1 MCHPLCHPLCRPG
14 LFGNFACNAL
24 DMNFITLCWVHW
36 SILPVLTLIIF
47 GAYFVGLQ
55 LHKQNKY
62 PINLGKC
69 GQCPT
74 RPPPRST
81 HVHMHTWRAPLAR
94 VWRSSMVACPLCA
107 PAGRLERFDPTAA
120 WEKTI
125 SAFHVI
131 IFLMCV
137 ASYIRTAICPH
148 GRYQGRQ

>member
-1 MCHPLCHPLCRPG
+1 MCHPLCHLLCRPG

-69 GQCPT
+69 GQFPKLPT
-74 RPPPRST
+74 AMLNTRRTSVRGVGPAA
-81 HVHMHTWRAPLAR
+81 WF
-94 VWRSSMVACPLCA
+94 WRSSIVTCPLCA
-107 PAGRLERFDPTAA
+107 PQAGS
-120 WEKTI
+120 
-125 SAFHVI
+125 SALI
-131 IFLMCV
+131 QL
-137 ASYIRTAICPH
+137 RR
-148 GRYQGRQ
+148 GRRP